1 MPGAAT
7 AEFHLRDGMQM
18 FGIILIQ
25 IAKDPVKHGYF
36 LEEDVSVFD
45 APFFSMT
52 AKEAAGMDP
61 MKRLLLE
68 VSYEGFENAGI
79 PVDTL
84 MNSQTGCYVGCM
96 TNDYE
101 QLSTH
106 EIYDV
111 GDVAASGVSEAMTA
125 NRVSWYFGLRG
136 PSLTVDTACSSSLY
150 ALHLACQSLKLGE
163 TNMGLVAGVN
173 LILHPNFMHQLSSM
187 HMLSPEGISH
197 SFDHRA
203 NGYGRGEGIGCLIV
217 KRLKDALR
225 DGDTIRAVIRGT
237 GTNADGKT
245 PGITQPSSEAQAEL
259 IRSTYEDAGLPFSD
273 TQYFEAHGTGTPLG
287 DPIELSAIGVT
298 LGTGRNPDSGPLFVG
313 SIKANVGH
321 TEGCSG
327 LAGVLKSIVCL
338 EKGILVPTAGIEK
351 VNPKLRLT
359 DWNLALPSEN
369 MSWPSKGQ
377 RRISVNSFGFG
388 GANAHVILDD
398 AHNYLRNRGL
408 LGNHNTTTLEDD
420 SSESGISMGSESPKQ
435 DSHKRLFAF
444 STKDQTGIDRLGP
457 LFNDFLSNKEATS
470 NARFLGDLTYTLA
483 GRRSHFEFRSFAVAE
498 SVSDLQTQIE
508 KGLPKSKR
516 ASKHD
521 NPIFVFTG
529 QGAQWP
535 AMGRELLNS
544 CIFRTSI
551 HKSQVLLEHYGCPWD
566 LIDELS
572 KTSDSNVDL
581 PQYSQ
586 VLCTVLQISLVDLLR
601 AWGVIPKAVVGHS
614 SGEIGAAYAAGLI
627 SHCNAVKVAYLRG
640 VCSAKVADIV
650 SPRVG
655 AMLAAGLS
663 EDEAATYLDQVPP
676 GSAVVACVNSP
687 SSVTLSG
694 DQDSIS
700 ELCELISAD
709 GKFARMLRVKTAYH
723 SPHMS
728 TVAKEYV
735 DRMGVIIPLSDEDQ
749 VAPMFSSLTGN
760 RVTSRD
766 LDGPYWMKNM
776 CEQVR
781 FSQAMSNLL
790 EHSPDASKGRSRNRT
805 AWSAFIEIGPH
816 GALQSPVNEIVK
828 ASQSKAAKEAP
839 YFSVITRGKNAESTS
854 LQLAGQLWASG
865 HAVNLLHVNGIIP
878 ETMPMALPDL
888 PSYPW
893 NHSKSYWHEST
904 IARSNRFPSGPRT
917 DLLGVAVDLQNPM
930 EPRWRNYL
938 RISENP
944 WIEDHKITGTTLY
957 PAAGMIVMAMEAA
970 QRLADPERRLRG
982 ITFQNL
988 KFERGLVVP
997 SRDQAVQTEVSLRP
1011 DDSMSSTWSFTVYS
1025 TVSVGSWTKHCH
1037 GFLTLDYENDNR
1049 NRLGPSETE
1058 WRNFDAERQD
1068 IEQHAS
1074 EELDMDSFYDDLESV
1089 GVEYGPTF
1097 RNVFQAAA
1105 VPGEYTACG
1114 SIAIPDTK
1122 SVMPSNFEF
1131 PHLIHPATMDA
1142 IFHLLF
1148 IAFADGKPL
1157 EEAAVPYTLN
1167 HMYVSTNLPRGDGSV
1182 YTGYAKRLRTDGR
1195 ETSGDLIVSDE
1206 DWLAPKL
1213 IVRDFA
1219 LRQVTSSR
1227 DASSLT
1233 NESARRVCAKLRW
1246 KEDFDFICDPVALQ
1260 GFPSAAG
1267 LGEVTAAVLKL
1278 LDRLYHK
1285 KPNYKALIVVADATD
1300 WAERLLQ
1307 NLFHPFTTVSEGNVK
1322 SNKKLAL
1329 ATTTKDAGKIINC
1342 LPKSS
1347 QHVINA
1353 QEWPAQDDE
1362 PLPFS
1367 DESFDLLLV
1376 IDDPPKSIHN
1386 SAGFHRLHEAL
1397 QPKGYLGVIGPI
1409 LAPDSSG
1416 ETVKDMSASGLQ
1428 TRIAISEAGSCRA
1441 LALSQRSPASKS
1453 TTVPE
1458 LVFLLHRAGPA
1469 LPQDLQAMLTDRLNA
1484 LGCQVHP
1491 VTLEQAHDLRGKHV
1505 ISLLEVE
1512 SPLVYSWTSEEFLQF
1527 KTLVSG
1533 ASHVFWVTRGGE
1545 LQNWDGGLE
1554 FAPSQG
1560 LLRVMRTEYSHITL
1574 PHLDLSRGGY
1584 LSSEATA
1591 DVIMSV
1597 WHTSLA
1603 DDSSRLE
1610 LEYAELNGTIFV
1622 PRFVED
1628 EGIDIN
1634 LGPRDQ
1640 SLKPIMQA
1648 LGDDNPRTLSRQ
1660 DHRLVWVDDDIS
1672 ASLVPAEVEINA
1684 EYLAVQKSSADSSE
1698 GQTSV
1703 MSAMAV
1709 MGTIAATSPEVTSV
1723 NVGKRVIALR
1733 SGSCHTKPRVQESL
1747 VRVLPDT
1754 MQPTE
1759 ACETIPAL
1767 VAAQYA
1773 LSHVARL
1780 EDGQR
1785 VLIHGG
1791 ETSVGQMTARLA
1803 CLLGATAF
1811 VTAGGASE
1819 NRNMTESLCLD
1830 STRIFEDISDH
1841 CKKSILR
1848 QTNGRGVDLILNCRQ
1863 ALPTSTWFECLA
1875 DFGFFVDI
1883 SGENASLPFNTSPAR
1898 NATVVKADLSQLLQ
1912 AKPVLVS
1919 RLFMSACD
1927 FIERGQISPII
1938 PSVVRSVSEFTS
1950 TDAEAEHTDFVLR
1963 LDPGDKALVAPSRLD
1978 ELQLDSEA
1986 TYILAGGLG
1995 ALGLQIAEMMFEH
2008 GAGHVVFLS
2017 RSGGD
2022 KAQAELGGFRERGL
2036 KVDALKCDVSEASQV
2051 EAAVKALVQ
2060 SQRHIKGVIQCA
2072 MVLED
2077 AIFENMTY
2085 DQWQRST
2092 RPKIQGTMNLHNYM
2106 PKDVDFFILL
2116 SSITCVI
2123 GNAAQSNYAAG
2134 NTFEDAFA
2142 HYRRSKGLAATAI
2155 DVGLVTDSAHFTGDF
2170 DMDAYLQMYEH
2181 RWDGLQT
2188 TQKELDTVLRAAM
2201 RGRTADGR
2209 QIEPQIVLGLGSSM
2223 PTGAAWTRDP
2233 KFSHRV
2239 NHDASASSGALESQQ
2254 SASERIA
2261 KAETLADAALIF
2273 EDVLKTYASQVMDI
2287 APSEVDPEK
2296 AFYDFGVDS
2305 LKAVELRNRIFR
2317 DLQSDMSVFEL
2328 LSPSPLSKLAL
2339 EIASRSKLMANMT
2352 VRTNAQ

>member
-1 MPGAAT
+1 M
-7 AEFHLRDGMQM
+7 
-18 FGIILIQ
+18 
-25 IAKDPVKHGYF
+25 
-36 LEEDVSVFD
+36 
-45 APFFSMT
+45 
-52 AKEAAGMDP
+52 
-61 MKRLLLE
+61 
-68 VSYEGFENAGI
+68 
-79 PVDTL
+79 
-84 MNSQTGCYVGCM
+84 
-96 TNDYE
+96 
-101 QLSTH
+101 
-106 EIYDV
+106 
-111 GDVAASGVSEAMTA
+111 
-125 NRVSWYFGLRG
+125 
-136 PSLTVDTACSSSLY
+136 
-150 ALHLACQSLKLGE
+150 
-163 TNMGLVAGVN
+163 
-173 LILHPNFMHQLSSM
+173 
-187 HMLSPEGISH
+187 
-197 SFDHRA
+197 
-203 NGYGRGEGIGCLIV
+203 
-217 KRLKDALR
+217 
-225 DGDTIRAVIRGT
+225 
-237 GTNADGKT
+237 
-245 PGITQPSSEAQAEL
+245 
-259 IRSTYEDAGLPFSD
+259 
-273 TQYFEAHGTGTPLG
+273 
-287 DPIELSAIGVT
+287 
-298 LGTGRNPDSGPLFVG
+298 G

-338 EKGILVPTAGIEK
+338 ERGILVPTAGIEK

-420 SSESGISMGSESPKQ
+420 SSESGISMGSESPRKE
-435 DSHKRLFAF
+435 SHKRLFAF

-470 NARFLGDLTYTLA
+470 NARFLGDLAYTLA

-535 AMGRELLNS
+535 AMGRELLNN

-586 VLCTVLQISLVDLLR
+586 VLCTVLQIALVDLLR

-614 SGEIGAAYAAGLI
+614 SGEIGTGSFSKGAIVQLANTIIGAAYAAGLI
-627 SHCNAVKVAYLRG
+627 SRGNAVKVGYLRG
-640 VCSAKVADIV
+640 VYSAKVADIV

-663 EDEAATYLDQVPP
+663 EDEAATYLYQVPP

-790 EHSPDASKGRSRNRT
+790 EHSPDGSKGRSRNRT

-893 NHSKSYWHEST
+893 NHNKSYWHEST

-1058 WRNFDAERQD
+1058 WRNFAAERQD

-1148 IAFADGKPL
+1148 IAFTDGKPL

-1206 DWLAPKL
+1206 DWSAPKL

-1246 KEDFDFICDPVALQ
+1246 KEDFDFIRDPVALQ
-1260 GFPSAAG
+1260 GSPSAAG

-1300 WAERLLQ
+1300 WAQRLLQ

-1329 ATTTKDAGKIINC
+1329 ATTTKDASKIINC

-1512 SPLVYSWTSEEFLQF
+1512 YPLVYSWTSEEFLQF

-1533 ASHVFWVTRGGE
+1533 PSHMFWVTRGGE

-1628 EGIDIN
+1628 EGIDID

-1723 NVGKRVIALR
+1723 HVGQRVIALR

-1759 ACETIPAL
+1759 ACETVPAL

-1780 EDGQR
+1780 EDGQT

-1803 CLLGATAF
+1803 RLLGATAF

-1898 NATVVKADLSQLLQ
+1898 NATVVKADLSELLQ

-2022 KAQAELGGFRERGL
+2022 KAQAELGGFRERGF

-2072 MVLED
+2072 MVLE
-2077 AIFENMTY
+2077 
-2085 DQWQRST
+2085 
-2092 RPKIQGTMNLHNYM
+2092 
-2106 PKDVDFFILL
+2106 V
-2116 SSITCVI
+2116 
-2123 GNAAQSNYAAG
+2123 
-2134 NTFEDAFA
+2134 
-2142 HYRRSKGLAATAI
+2142 
-2155 DVGLVTDSAHFTGDF
+2155 
-2170 DMDAYLQMYEH
+2170 
-2181 RWDGLQT
+2181 
-2188 TQKELDTVLRAAM
+2188 
-2201 RGRTADGR
+2201 
-2209 QIEPQIVLGLGSSM
+2209 
-2223 PTGAAWTRDP
+2223 
-2233 KFSHRV
+2233 
-2239 NHDASASSGALESQQ
+2239 
-2254 SASERIA
+2254 RIA
-2261 KAETLADAALIF
+2261 C
-2273 EDVLKTYASQVMDI
+2273 
-2287 APSEVDPEK
+2287 
-2296 AFYDFGVDS
+2296 
-2305 LKAVELRNRIFR
+2305 
-2317 DLQSDMSVFEL
+2317 L
-2328 LSPSPLSKLAL
+2328 LVIHRRLD
-2339 EIASRSKLMANMT
+2339 
-2352 VRTNAQ
+2352 

>member
-1 MPGAAT
+1 
-7 AEFHLRDGMQM
+7 
-18 FGIILIQ
+18 
-25 IAKDPVKHGYF
+25 
-36 LEEDVSVFD
+36 
-45 APFFSMT
+45 MT

-68 VSYEGFENAGI
+68 LAGI

-111 GDVAASGVSEAMTA
+111 GDVAASGMSEAMTA

-136 PSLTVDTACSSSLY
+136 PSLTLDTACSSSLY

-163 TNMGLVAGVN
+163 TNM
-173 LILHPNFMHQLSSM
+173 
-187 HMLSPEGISH
+187 
-197 SFDHRA
+197 
-203 NGYGRGEGIGCLIV
+203 
-217 KRLKDALR
+217 DALR

-259 IRSTYEDAGLPFSD
+259 IRSTYEAAGLPFSD

-287 DPIELSAIGVT
+287 DPIELSAIGTT
-298 LGTGRNPDSGPLFVG
+298 LGTGRDPDSGPLFVG

-420 SSESGISMGSESPKQ
+420 SSESGISMGSESPREE
-435 DSHKRLFAF
+435 SHKRLFAF

-457 LFNDFLSNKEATS
+457 LFSDFLSNKEATS
-470 NARFLGDLTYTLA
+470 NARFLGDLAYTLA

-535 AMGRELLNS
+535 AMGRELLNN

-572 KTSDSNVDL
+572 KTADSNVDL

-586 VLCTVLQISLVDLLR
+586 VLCTVLQIALVDLLR
-601 AWGVIPKAVVGHS
+601 AWGIIPKAVV
-614 SGEIGAAYAAGLI
+614 GAAYAAGLI
-627 SHCNAVKVAYLRG
+627 SRCNAVKVAYLRG
-640 VCSAKVADIV
+640 VCSAKVAEIV

-676 GSAVVACVNSP
+676 DRDA
-687 SSVTLSG
+687 
-694 DQDSIS
+694 IS
-700 ELCELISAD
+700 QLCELISAD

-735 DRMGVIIPLSDEDQ
+735 DRMGVILPLSDEDQ
-749 VAPMFSSLTGN
+749 VAPMFSSLTSN
-760 RVTSRD
+760 LVISRD

-839 YFSVITRGKNAESTS
+839 YFSAITRGKNAESTS

-878 ETMPMALPDL
+878 ETLPMALPDL

-904 IARSNRFPSGPRT
+904 VARSNRFPSGPRT

-944 WIEDHKITGTTLY
+944 WIEDHRITGTTLY
-957 PAAGMIVMAMEAA
+957 PAAGMIVMTMEAA
-970 QRLADPERRLRG
+970 QQLADPERRLRG

-1011 DDSMSSTWSFTVYS
+1011 DDSMPSTWSFTVYS
-1025 TVSVGSWTKHCH
+1025 TVSVGSWTKHCY
-1037 GFLTLDYENDNR
+1037 GSLTLDYENDTR
-1049 NRLGPSETE
+1049 NGLGPSETE
-1058 WRNFDAERQD
+1058 WRAFAVERQD
-1068 IEQHAS
+1068 IEQSAS

-1122 SVMPSNFEF
+1122 SVMPSDFEF

-1148 IAFADGKPL
+1148 IAFTDGKPL
-1157 EEAAVPYTLN
+1157 EEAAVPYTLK

-1206 DWLAPKL
+1206 DWSAPKI

-1233 NESARRVCAKLRW
+1233 SESARRVCAKLRW
-1246 KEDFDFICDPVALQ
+1246 KEDFDFIRDPVALQ
-1260 GFPSAAG
+1260 GSPSVADV
-1267 LGEVTAAVLKL
+1267 GEVTAAVLQL

-1285 KPNYKALIVVADATD
+1285 RPNYKALIVVADTTD
-1300 WAERLLQ
+1300 WAQRLLQ
-1307 NLFHPFTTVSEGNVK
+1307 NLLHAFTTASEGNVK
-1322 SNKKLAL
+1322 SINKLAL
-1329 ATTTKDAGKIINC
+1329 ATTTEDASKIINC

-1376 IDDPPKSIHN
+1376 LDDPSKSIHS

-1416 ETVKDMSASGLQ
+1416 ETVKDTSASGLQ
-1428 TRIAISEAGSCRA
+1428 TSIAISEAESCRA
-1441 LALSQRSPASKS
+1441 LALSQKSPASKS
-1453 TTVPE
+1453 TTVPDH
-1458 LVFLLHRAGPA
+1458 VFLLHRAGPA

-1533 ASHVFWVTRGGE
+1533 ASHLFWVTRGGE

-1584 LSSEATA
+1584 LSSEASA

-1603 DDSSRLE
+1603 DDSSQLE

-1628 EGIDIN
+1628 EGIDID
-1634 LGPRDQ
+1634 LGRRDQ
-1640 SLKPIMQA
+1640 SLKPITQA
-1648 LGDDNPRTLSRQ
+1648 LGDDNPRTLSQQ
-1660 DHRLVWVDDDIS
+1660 DHRLVWVDDDMS
-1672 ASLVPAEVEINA
+1672 ASLASAEVEINA
-1684 EYLAVQKSSADSSE
+1684 EYLAVQKSSSDSSE
-1698 GQTSV
+1698 TQTPV
-1703 MSAMAV
+1703 IYAMAV
-1709 MGTIAATSPEVTSV
+1709 TGTITAASPEVTSV
-1723 NVGKRVIALR
+1723 NVGQRVIALH
-1733 SGSCHTKPRVQESL
+1733 SGSCHTMPRIQETL

-1754 MQPTE
+1754 MQPEE

-1773 LSHVARL
+1773 LSHVGRL
-1780 EDGQR
+1780 EDGQT

-1791 ETSVGQMTARLA
+1791 ETSVGQMAAHLAR
-1803 CLLGATAF
+1803 LLGATAF
-1811 VTAGGASE
+1811 VIAEGASE
-1819 NRNMTESLCLD
+1819 SRNLTQALFLD

-1841 CKKSILR
+1841 WKKSMLR
-1848 QTNGRGVDLILNCRQ
+1848 QTDGRGVDLILNCRQ

-1875 DFGFFVDI
+1875 DFGFFIDI
-1883 SGENASLPFNTSPAR
+1883 SGKNASHPLNTSPAR
-1898 NATVVKADLSQLLQ
+1898 NATVVKADTSQLIQ
-1912 AKPVLVS
+1912 AKPALVS
-1919 RLFMSACD
+1919 RLLKSACHL
-1927 FIERGQISPII
+1927 IESGQISPII
-1938 PSVVRSVSEFTS
+1938 PSVIRSVSEFTNFE
-1950 TDAEAEHTDFVLR
+1950 DAGPTEFVLR
-1963 LDPGDKALVAPSRLD
+1963 LDSDDKALVAPSRLP
-1978 ELQLDSEA
+1978 ELRLDSDA

-2022 KAQAELGGFRERGL
+2022 KAQAELGAFRERGL
-2036 KVDALKCDVSEASQV
+2036 KVDALKCDVSDAAQV
-2051 EAAVKALVQ
+2051 EAAVRALIQ
-2060 SQRHIKGVIQCA
+2060 SQRRIKGVIQCA

-2106 PKDVDFFILL
+2106 PKDVNFFILL

-2188 TQKELDTVLRAAM
+2188 TQKELNTVLRAAM

-2239 NHDASASSGALESQQ
+2239 NHDASAGSGASESQQ

-2273 EDVLKTYASQVMDI
+2273 EDFLKTYAAQVMDI

-2339 EIASRSKLMANMT
+2339 EIATRSKLMANMT
-2352 VRTNAQ
+2352 EKTTAQ

>member
-1 MPGAAT
+1 M
-7 AEFHLRDGMQM
+7 
-18 FGIILIQ
+18 
-25 IAKDPVKHGYF
+25 
-36 LEEDVSVFD
+36 
-45 APFFSMT
+45 
-52 AKEAAGMDP
+52 
-61 MKRLLLE
+61 
-68 VSYEGFENAGI
+68 
-79 PVDTL
+79 
-84 MNSQTGCYVGCM
+84 
-96 TNDYE
+96 
-101 QLSTH
+101 
-106 EIYDV
+106 
-111 GDVAASGVSEAMTA
+111 
-125 NRVSWYFGLRG
+125 
-136 PSLTVDTACSSSLY
+136 
-150 ALHLACQSLKLGE
+150 
-163 TNMGLVAGVN
+163 
-173 LILHPNFMHQLSSM
+173 
-187 HMLSPEGISH
+187 
-197 SFDHRA
+197 
-203 NGYGRGEGIGCLIV
+203 
-217 KRLKDALR
+217 
-225 DGDTIRAVIRGT
+225 
-237 GTNADGKT
+237 
-245 PGITQPSSEAQAEL
+245 
-259 IRSTYEDAGLPFSD
+259 
-273 TQYFEAHGTGTPLG
+273 
-287 DPIELSAIGVT
+287 
-298 LGTGRNPDSGPLFVG
+298 G

-420 SSESGISMGSESPKQ
+420 SSESAISLGSESPIQ
-435 DSHKRLFAF
+435 ESHKRLFAF

-470 NARFLGDLTYTLA
+470 NARFLGDLAYTLA

-535 AMGRELLNS
+535 AMGRELLNN

-586 VLCTVLQISLVDLLR
+586 VLCTVLQIALVDLLR

-614 SGEIGAAYAAGLI
+614 SGEIGMGSFPKGAIVQLANIIIGAAYAAGLI
-627 SHCNAVKVAYLRG
+627 SRCNAVKVAYLRG

-663 EDEAATYLDQVPP
+663 EDEAAKYLDQVPP

-700 ELCELISAD
+700 QLCELISTD
-709 GKFARMLRVKTAYH
+709 GRFARMLRVKTAYH

-735 DRMGVIIPLSDEDQ
+735 DRMGLILPLSDEDE

-805 AWSAFIEIGPH
+805 AWSAFVEIGPH

-854 LQLAGQLWASG
+854 LQLAGHLWASG

-878 ETMPMALPDL
+878 ETMPLALPDL

-1025 TVSVGSWTKHCH
+1025 TVSVGSWTKHCY
-1037 GFLTLDYENDNR
+1037 GFLTLDYENGNR

-1058 WRNFDAERQD
+1058 WRDFAAERQD

-1148 IAFADGKPL
+1148 IAFTDGKPL

-1206 DWLAPKL
+1206 DWSAPKL

-1233 NESARRVCAKLRW
+1233 SESARRVCAKLRW

-1260 GFPSAAG
+1260 GSPSAAG
-1267 LGEVTAAVLKL
+1267 LGGVTAAVLKL

-1285 KPNYKALIVVADATD
+1285 KPNYKVLIVVADATD
-1300 WAERLLQ
+1300 WTQRLLQ
-1307 NLFHPFTTVSEGNVK
+1307 GLLHAYTAASEGNVQ
-1322 SNKKLAL
+1322 STNKLAL
-1329 ATTTKDAGKIINC
+1329 ATTTKDASKIINC

-1353 QEWPAQDDE
+1353 QAWPAQDDE

-1376 IDDPPKSIHN
+1376 LDDPSKSIHY

-1397 QPKGYLGVIGPI
+1397 QPKGYLGMIGPI

-1416 ETVKDMSASGLQ
+1416 ETVKDTSASGLQ

-1441 LALSQRSPASKS
+1441 FALSQKSPASKS

-1458 LVFLLHRAGPA
+1458 HVFLLHRAGSA
-1469 LPQDLQAMLTDRLNA
+1469 LPQDLQAMLTARLNA

-1505 ISLLEVE
+1505 ISLLEAE

-1554 FAPSQG
+1554 FAPSRG

-1597 WHTSLA
+1597 WPTSLT
-1603 DDSSRLE
+1603 DDSSQLE
-1610 LEYAELNGTIFV
+1610 LEYAELNGTILV

-1628 EGIDIN
+1628 EGIDID

-1648 LGDDNPRTLSRQ
+1648 LGDDKPRTLSPQ
-1660 DHRLVWVDDDIS
+1660 DHRLVWVDDDMS
-1672 ASLVPAEVEINA
+1672 ASLASAEVEINA
-1684 EYLAVQKSSADSSE
+1684 EHLAVQKSSADSSE
-1698 GQTSV
+1698 SQTSV

-1709 MGTIAATSPEVTSV
+1709 TGTIAATSPEVTSV
-1723 NVGKRVIALR
+1723 HVGQRVIALR

-1759 ACETIPAL
+1759 ACATIPAL

-1780 EDGQR
+1780 EDGQT

-1791 ETSVGQMTARLA
+1791 ETSVGQIAARLA
-1803 CLLGATAF
+1803 RLLGATAF
-1811 VTAGGASE
+1811 VTAEGASE

-1848 QTNGRGVDLILNCRQ
+1848 QTDGRGVDLILNCRQ

-1883 SGENASLPFNTSPAR
+1883 SGENVSHSVNTSPAR

-1912 AKPVLVS
+1912 AKPALVS

-1938 PSVVRSVSEFTS
+1938 PSIVRSVSEFTN
-1950 TDAEAEHTDFVLR
+1950 TDAEADHTDFVLR

-2022 KAQAELGGFRERGL
+2022 KAQAELGGFRERGF

-2051 EAAVKALVQ
+2051 EAAVKALLQ

-2072 MVLED
+2072 MVLE
-2077 AIFENMTY
+2077 
-2085 DQWQRST
+2085 
-2092 RPKIQGTMNLHNYM
+2092 
-2106 PKDVDFFILL
+2106 V
-2116 SSITCVI
+2116 
-2123 GNAAQSNYAAG
+2123 
-2134 NTFEDAFA
+2134 
-2142 HYRRSKGLAATAI
+2142 
-2155 DVGLVTDSAHFTGDF
+2155 
-2170 DMDAYLQMYEH
+2170 
-2181 RWDGLQT
+2181 
-2188 TQKELDTVLRAAM
+2188 
-2201 RGRTADGR
+2201 
-2209 QIEPQIVLGLGSSM
+2209 
-2223 PTGAAWTRDP
+2223 
-2233 KFSHRV
+2233 
-2239 NHDASASSGALESQQ
+2239 
-2254 SASERIA
+2254 RIA
-2261 KAETLADAALIF
+2261 CLLGIHR
-2273 EDVLKTYASQVMDI
+2273 
-2287 APSEVDPEK
+2287 
-2296 AFYDFGVDS
+2296 S
-2305 LKAVELRNRIFR
+2305 L
-2317 DLQSDMSVFEL
+2317 D
-2328 LSPSPLSKLAL
+2328 
-2339 EIASRSKLMANMT
+2339 
-2352 VRTNAQ
+2352 

>member
-1 MPGAAT
+1 
-7 AEFHLRDGMQM
+7 M

-25 IAKDPVKHGYF
+25 IAKDLVKHGYF

-79 PVDTL
+79 PMDTL
-84 MNSQTGCYVGCM
+84 TNSQTGVYVGCM

-106 EIYDV
+106 EIYNI
-111 GDVAASGVSEAMTA
+111 GDVAASGMSEAMTA
-125 NRVSWYFGLRG
+125 NRVSWFFGLRG
-136 PSLTVDTACSSSLY
+136 PSLTLDTACSSSLY

-173 LILHPNFMHQLSSM
+173 LSLHPNFMHQLSSM

-259 IRSTYEDAGLPFSD
+259 IRSTYEAAGLPFSD

-287 DPIELSAIGVT
+287 DPIELSAIGAT
-298 LGTGRNPDSGPLFVG
+298 LGTGRDPESGPLFVG

-377 RRISVNSFGFG
+377 RRVSVNSFGFG

-420 SSESGISMGSESPKQ
+420 SSESGISMGSESPRQ
-435 DSHKRLFAF
+435 ESHKRLFAF

-470 NARFLGDLTYTLA
+470 NARFLGDLAYTLA
-483 GRRSHFEFRSFAVAE
+483 GRRSQFEFRSFAVAE

-535 AMGRELLNS
+535 AMGRELLNN
-544 CIFRTSI
+544 CMFRTSI

-572 KTSDSNVDL
+572 KTADSNVDL

-586 VLCTVLQISLVDLLR
+586 VLCTVLQIALVDLLR
-601 AWGVIPKAVVGHS
+601 AWGLIPKAAVGHS
-614 SGEIGAAYAAGLI
+614 SGEIGATYAAGLI
-627 SHCNAVKVAYLRG
+627 SRCNAVKVAYLRG

-663 EDEAATYLDQVPP
+663 EAEAVAYLDRVSP

-700 ELCELISAD
+700 QLCELISAD

-723 SPHMS
+723 SSHMS

-735 DRMGVIIPLSDEDQ
+735 DRMGVILPLADEDQ

-760 RVTSRD
+760 LVSSRD

-781 FSQAMSNLL
+781 FSQAMGNLL
-790 EHSPDASKGRSRNRT
+790 EHSSDASKGRSRIRT

-816 GALQSPVNEIVK
+816 GALQSPVGEIVK

-839 YFSVITRGKNAESTS
+839 YFSAITRGKNAESTS

-865 HAVNLLHVNGIIP
+865 HAVNILHVNGIIP
-878 ETMPMALPDL
+878 ETLPMALPDL

-904 IARSNRFPSGPRT
+904 VARSNRFPSGPRT

-944 WIEDHKITGTTLY
+944 WIEDHKIPGTTLY
-957 PAAGMIVMAMEAA
+957 PAAGMIVMVMEAA
-970 QRLADPERRLRG
+970 QRLADPDRRLKG

-1011 DDSMSSTWSFTVYS
+1011 DDSMPATWSFTVYS
-1025 TVSVGSWTKHCH
+1025 TVSVGSWTKHCY
-1037 GFLTLDYENDNR
+1037 GSLTLDYENEKR
-1049 NRLGPSETE
+1049 NCLGPSETE
-1058 WRNFDAERQD
+1058 WRAFAAERQD
-1068 IEQHAS
+1068 IEQNAS
-1074 EELDMDSFYDDLESV
+1074 EKLDMDSFYDDLESV
-1089 GVEYGPTF
+1089 GVEYGETF

-1105 VPGEYTACG
+1105 VPGEYSACG

-1122 SVMPSNFEF
+1122 SVMPFDFEF

-1148 IAFADGKPL
+1148 IAFTDGKPL
-1157 EEAAVPYTLN
+1157 EEAAVPYTLK
-1167 HMYVSTNLPRGDGSV
+1167 HMYISADLPQGDGSV
-1182 YTGYAKRLRTDGR
+1182 YTGYAKRLRTNGR

-1206 DWLAPKL
+1206 SWSAPKL

-1233 NESARRVCAKLRW
+1233 SESAREVCAKLRW
-1246 KEDFDFICDPVALQ
+1246 KEDFDFIHDPVTLR
-1260 GFPSAAG
+1260 GSPLVGGLENNGKAA
-1267 LGEVTAAVLKL
+1267 AAVVQL

-1285 KPNYKALIVVADATD
+1285 KPNYKALIVVADAIE
-1300 WAERLLQ
+1300 WARRLLQ
-1307 NLFHPFTTVSEGNVK
+1307 DLIHASTIASEGTPQPT
-1322 SNKKLAL
+1322 NKFAL
-1329 ATTTKDAGKIINC
+1329 ATITKDASDTISC
-1342 LPKSS
+1342 LPKSA
-1347 QHVINA
+1347 QHATNTK
-1353 QEWPAQDDE
+1353 EWLAQDDE
-1362 PLPFS
+1362 PLPFP
-1367 DESFDLLLV
+1367 DESFDLVLV
-1376 IDDPPKSIHN
+1376 LDDPFKTIYN
-1386 SAGFHRLHEAL
+1386 SAGFHRLQESL
-1397 QPKGYLGVIGPI
+1397 QQKGYFGMIEPLVST
-1409 LAPDSSG
+1409 DSGRKTVG
-1416 ETVKDMSASGLQ
+1416 ELHSSGLQ
-1428 TRIAISEAGSCRA
+1428 TRIIISDVESFRA
-1441 LALSQRSPASKS
+1441 LILSQMPPASD
-1453 TTVPE
+1453 TTAVPE
-1458 LVFLLHRAGPA
+1458 HVFLLQRAGSA
-1469 LPQDLQAMLTDRLNA
+1469 LPRDLQAVMTSRLNA
-1484 LGCQVHP
+1484 LGCQTHS
-1491 VTLEQAHDLRGKHV
+1491 VTLEQVHDLRGKHV

-1512 SPLVYSWTSEEFLQF
+1512 SPLVYSWTAQEFLQF
-1527 KTLVSG
+1527 KTLVSS
-1533 ASHVFWVTRGGE
+1533 ASHLFWVTRGGE

-1560 LLRVMRTEYSHITL
+1560 LLRVMRTEHSHIKL
-1574 PHLDLSRGGY
+1574 PHLDLSRGGR
-1584 LSSEATA
+1584 LSPEAIA
-1591 DVIMSV
+1591 DLIMNV
-1597 WHTSLA
+1597 WHASIA
-1603 DDSSRLE
+1603 DDSSKLE
-1610 LEYAELNGTIFV
+1610 LEYAELNGSIFV
-1622 PRFVED
+1622 PRFIED

-1634 LGPRDQ
+1634 LSPSDQ
-1640 SLKPIMQA
+1640 SLKPVIQA
-1648 LGDDNPRTLSRQ
+1648 LGGDSPQTLCQQ
-1660 DHRLVWVDDDIS
+1660 DHRLVWVDDDRS
-1672 ASLVPAEVEINA
+1672 ASLGSAEVEVNA
-1684 EYLAVQKSSADSSE
+1684 EYLAAKKSGADSSE
-1698 GQTSV
+1698 DQTPV
-1703 MSAMAV
+1703 ISAMAV
-1709 MGTIAATSPEVTSV
+1709 TGTIAAVSPEVTAV
-1723 NVGKRVIALR
+1723 QVGQPVIGLR
-1733 SGSCHTKPRVQESL
+1733 SGFCHTKPRIQESL

-1754 MQPTE
+1754 MQPEE
-1759 ACETIPAL
+1759 ACATIPAL
-1767 VAAQYA
+1767 IAAQYA
-1773 LSHVARL
+1773 LSHVGRL
-1780 EDGQR
+1780 EDGQSI
-1785 VLIHGG
+1785 LIHGG
-1791 ETSVGQMTARLA
+1791 ETSVGQMAAHLARS
-1803 CLLGATAF
+1803 LGVTAF
-1811 VTAGGASE
+1811 VTAEGASE
-1819 NRNMTESLCLD
+1819 NPNLSQSLCLD
-1830 STRIFEDISDH
+1830 STRILEDISDH

-1848 QTNGRGVDLILNCRQ
+1848 QTDGRGVDLILNCRQ

-1875 DFGFFVDI
+1875 DFSFFVDI
-1883 SGENASLPFNTSPAR
+1883 CGQNASRPVNASPAR
-1898 NATVVKADLSQLLQ
+1898 NATVVHVDLSQLLQ
-1912 AKPVLVS
+1912 AKPALVS
-1919 RLFMSACD
+1919 RLFKSACD
-1927 FIERGQISPII
+1927 LVESGEISPII
-1938 PSVVRSVSEFTS
+1938 PAAVRSVSEFTS
-1950 TDAEAEHTDFVLR
+1950 IDREAGPEEFVLR
-1963 LDPGDKALVAPSRLD
+1963 LDPGDKALVAPSRLP
-1978 ELQLDSEA
+1978 ELRLDSEA

-1995 ALGLQIAEMMFEH
+1995 ALGLQIAEMMFEQ

-2022 KAQAELGGFRERGL
+2022 KAQAELGGFRDRGL
-2036 KVDALKCDVSEASQV
+2036 KVDALKCDVSDASQV
-2051 EAAVKALVQ
+2051 EAAVKALIQ
-2060 SQRHIKGVIQCA
+2060 SQRRIKGVIQCA

-2092 RPKIQGTMNLHNYM
+2092 RPKIQGTMNLHNHI
-2106 PKDVDFFILL
+2106 PKDVDFLILL

-2209 QIEPQIVLGLGSSM
+2209 PIEPQIVLGLGSSM

-2233 KFSHRV
+2233 
-2239 NHDASASSGALESQQ
+2239 NQQ

-2261 KAETLADAALIF
+2261 KAETMADAVVIF
-2273 EDVLKTYASQVMDI
+2273 EDVLKTYAAQVMDI

-2328 LSPSPLSKLAL
+2328 LSPSPLFKLAL
-2339 EIASRSKLMANMT
+2339 EIGTRSKLIANLT
-2352 VRTNAQ
+2352 EKTSA